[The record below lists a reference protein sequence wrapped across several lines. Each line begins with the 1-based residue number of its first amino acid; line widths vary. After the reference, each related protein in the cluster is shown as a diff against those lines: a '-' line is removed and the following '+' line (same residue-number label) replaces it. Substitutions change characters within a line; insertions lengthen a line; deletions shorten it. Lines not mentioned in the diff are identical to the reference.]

1 MSKRGIRDIDLLIY
15 CIAEERRPRRRETS
29 AAASAAA
36 SFLTRRAGNS
46 LEMRKNLID
55 FKNESGYFILL
66 VN

>member
-46 LEMRKNLID
+46 LEMRKI
-55 FKNESGYFILL
+55 GL
-66 VN
+66 VLQMKVVISSY